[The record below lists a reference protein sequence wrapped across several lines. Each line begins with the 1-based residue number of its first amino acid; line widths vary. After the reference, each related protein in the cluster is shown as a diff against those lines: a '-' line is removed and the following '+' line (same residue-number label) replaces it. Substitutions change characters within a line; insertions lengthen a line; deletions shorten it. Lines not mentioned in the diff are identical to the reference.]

1 MRLRAP
7 ILAAFALA
15 VAAPAAVAQSGGAAA
30 PATAVPAAKVG
41 GTAFSAARVRSVA
54 GLSVGGAATHPAI
67 RVRFAA
73 SGLPYVDGLL
83 VVSRSGG
90 PVAARIGLHHVR
102 ANRTIAVRWPARVTL
117 GAGRYVIRATAGGM
131 SRRTTLVVPAAPAP
145 RPPAAAPL
153 PTAGGVFPV
162 VGPHT
167 YGDPFG
173 APRKGYTHQG
183 QDVLG
188 AEGLPIVAPLGG
200 TIFATGDQAAG
211 AGYYVVLN
219 AGDGHAYF
227 FAHCEKASTAV
238 ATGQVVSAGTQL
250 CRLGQTGDATG
261 PHLHF
266 EEWVGGWHV
275 SSASYPIDPLPQLQ
289 AWDR

>member
-1 MRLRAP
+1 MRMRAP
-7 ILAAFALA
+7 ILAVTALV
-15 VAAPAAVAQSGGAAA
+15 VAAPAAAAQSGGAAA
-30 PATAVPAAKVG
+30 PAAAVPAAKVG

-73 SGLPYVDGLL
+73 SGLPYVDGQV

-90 PVAARIGLHHVR
+90 PVAARIRLHHVR

-117 GAGRYVIRATAGGM
+117 RAGRYVIRATAGGM
-131 SRRTTLVVPAAPAP
+131 ARRTTLVVPAAPAR
-145 RPPAAAPL
+145 RPAVTPPH
-153 PTAGGVFPV
+153 PVAGGVFPV
-162 VGPHT
+162 DGPHT

-200 TIFATGDQAAG
+200 TIFATGDQPSA

-227 FAHCEKASTAV
+227 FAHCEKGSTAV
-238 ATGQVVSAGTQL
+238 ATGQVVGAGTQL

-275 SSASYPIDPLPQLQ
+275 SSASRPIDPLPQLR